1 MDRQREIFHL
11 HRMSP
16 EEMVA
21 RAEGRLVVTATLDD
35 LHAHFARAL
44 ADEIEG
50 NNRDGRP
57 TVMILP
63 VGPTGQYPIFV
74 ETVNREGISLNN
86 CTFFFMDE
94 YADPN
99 GVEVGEDHPESFRG
113 AMRPVWESI
122 RMELR
127 PDSSRVVFP
136 LSSNLL
142 CLKDMIAEAGGIGTC
157 YGGVGIHGHIAF
169 NEPGPGVR
177 RTNPRVVDLNPY
189 TVTMNAVR
197 AGVGGDLENFPRRA
211 LTLGMDQCLG
221 ARRIRLYVR
230 NDIPGL
236 QWANTVLRLAVL
248 GSPGPDYPVTYLREH
263 PDWAV
268 VTDRNTAA
276 PAEHP
281 LEPFGAPEEWVP
293 GGRRPWRGIG

>member
-1 MDRQREIFHL
+1 MDRHQEIYEL
-11 HRMSP
+11 HRMPP

-21 RAEGRLVVTATLDD
+21 RAEGRLAVVETLDD

-44 ADEIEG
+44 AEEIEG
-50 NNRDGRP
+50 NNRAGRP

-74 ETVNREGISLNN
+74 ETVNRGGIPLND

-94 YADPN
+94 YADRG

-122 RMELR
+122 RAELR
-127 PDSSRVVFP
+127 PDPSRVVFP
-136 LSSNLL
+136 LSSNLYR
-142 CLKDMIAEAGGIGTC
+142 LKDMIAEAGGIGTC

-169 NEPGPGVR
+169 NEPEPGVR
-177 RTNPRVVDLNPY
+177 HTDPRVVDLNPY
-189 TVTMNAVR
+189 TVTMNAIR

-211 LTLGMDQCLG
+211 LTLGMNQCLD

-230 NDIPGL
+230 NDIPDL

-248 GSPGPDYPVTYLREH
+248 GRPGPDYPVTYVREH

-276 PAEHP
+276 PAEHT
-281 LEPFGAPEEWVP
+281 LEPFGVPEDL
-293 GGRRPWRGIG
+293 